1 MALQRSGP
9 QDRRAAGSVLHQPST
24 AKTPHGVL
32 TLFAPWRESIPKEQ
46 KNGES

>member
-1 MALQRSGP
+1 MTGRIHAASQALILIS
-9 QDRRAAGSVLHQPST
+9 
-24 AKTPHGVL
+24 VL